1 MRVDRFDCVDIISKC
16 SRAAQFSCRPT
27 SLSLSSAPDP
37 GLSGCCTGSFS
48 HPLLLC
54 ADAYWRPTRLPAPC
68 VLLHVLRANTAAL
81 LRARTNLN
89 PLCSIITS
97 FAPSC
102 NIRTRYNRVLPCFT
116 VLALRPLLRCTWELH
131 LGGGMPKIA
140 VIRSIFSV
148 VLKLQF
154 WATCCRARRGI
165 ILLNIAHP
173 YRVIICCG
181 WCACAR
187 AELNCLF

>member
-1 MRVDRFDCVDIISKC
+1 V
-16 SRAAQFSCRPT
+16 
-27 SLSLSSAPDP
+27 
-37 GLSGCCTGSFS
+37 
-48 HPLLLC
+48 
-54 ADAYWRPTRLPAPC
+54 
-68 VLLHVLRANTAAL
+68 
-81 LRARTNLN
+81 
-89 PLCSIITS
+89 
-97 FAPSC
+97 PSC
-102 NIRTRYNRVLPCFT
+102 NFRTRYSRVLPCFT

-148 VLKLQF
+148 ILKLQF

-173 YRVIICCG
+173 YRVIIYCG